1 MTEATEATEVTGV
14 AVVRT
19 CESCG
24 APELADL
31 FRSPRTGLRVGRC
44 RDCRLVS
51 VLDQPGERELAEHYA
66 SAPRYA
72 LYLAAQRS
80 EALHGWRLRTLA
92 RLRTLL
98 GVPAADHLPRLFDVG
113 AGGGDF
119 LALARSGGFEVAG
132 NELSEP
138 ARALCAERH
147 GIDLHL
153 GDLRGIEGSEIADA
167 MTMWCVV
174 AHVAHPQAL
183 LRDALRLLRPG
194 GILYLHTPR
203 WCLLDSVGVAALR
216 GTGGRLSQLSD
227 RRTNLAHLRLYS
239 VDSMT
244 RTLRAVGFQPVSV
257 RPAVGYSLQ
266 TDAYLR
272 SMDVPHRLRRP
283 LAAGLDGLIGRGVFV
298 RNILEVYARKPA
310 SAA

>member
-1 MTEATEATEVTGV
+1 MTRVRAE
-14 AVVRT
+14 AVVRA

-24 APELADL
+24 APELAGL

-51 VLDQPGERELAEHYA
+51 VLDQPGEDELAEHYA

-72 LYLAAQRS
+72 VYLAAQRS
-80 EALHGWRLRTLA
+80 EALHGWRLRTLD

-98 GVPAADHLPRLFDVG
+98 DPPAADHGPRLFDVG

-119 LALARSGGFEVAG
+119 LALARSGGFQVAG

-138 ARALCAERH
+138 ARALCRERY

-153 GDLRGIEGSEIADA
+153 GDLREIEGSEIADA
-167 MTMWCVV
+167 VTMWCVV
-174 AHVAHPQAL
+174 AHVADPQAL
-183 LRDALRLLRPG
+183 LRDASRLLRPG
-194 GILYLHTPR
+194 GVLYLHTPR
-203 WCLLDSVGVAALR
+203 WCLLDSAGVAVLR
-216 GTGGRLSQLSD
+216 ATAGRLSQLSD
-227 RRTNLAHLRLYS
+227 RRTNLAHLRLYT
-239 VDSMT
+239 VDSIT
-244 RTLRAVGFQPVSV
+244 RTLRAAGLRPVSV
-257 RPAVGYSLQ
+257 RPAVGYSLR
-266 TDAYLR
+266 TEAYLR
-272 SMDVPHRLRRP
+272 AMGVPRRLHRP
-283 LAAGLDGLIGRGVFV
+283 LAAGFDGLIERGVFV